1 MRGRGWPAPHAHTRE
16 EAVELGKRGGG
27 RRQRFVCGG
36 GSRLH
41 HHRRRESPWPP
52 HPIKSRPL
60 PPLATPAPLYPT
72 VLRHRQAPAARQ
84 ETMVAKTDDGSD
96 TVGEGLA
103 RSCASNASMRVT
115 NLKKISVTKGHFPR
129 LADCAHF
136 HYDNVDFD
144 SIQLCLAED
153 HSDFGKNGTEP
164 RVEPSF
170 LVQIH
175 CQGKSWLV
183 WRSYED
189 FRILDKHLHLCIYDR
204 RYSQLPEL
212 LPCREGNQEG
222 SEAVAQTLS
231 EYLTHLSCITDDRL
245 NCGPVLTWMEVDN
258 HGHRLLVS
266 EEASFNVPAI
276 AAAQVVRRYT
286 AQAPDELSFEV
297 GNFVSVLD
305 MPPKEDTTWWRGKHD
320 FQVGFFPSSCVEI
333 INGRAPQSATAC
345 GHPTRAVS
353 KKHGKLITFLRS
365 FMKSRPSKQRLKQ
378 RGILRERVFGC
389 DLGEYL
395 LNSAHDVPQVVK
407 SCAEFIERHGIV
419 DGIYRLSGVASN
431 IQKLRHEF
439 DSEHVPDLMKEA
451 FLQDIHCV
459 SSLCKLY
466 FRELPNPLLT
476 YQLYDKFSE
485 AMTSPT
491 EEDKL
496 VKIHD
501 AIQQLPPPHYRTL
514 EYLMKHLWALALHSD
529 KTGMHS
535 KNLAIVWAPNLLR
548 TQTIEMAGY
557 NSTMA
562 FMEVRMQSVVVEFLL
577 NHTEVLFSDRF
588 SSIVRDNAGRA
599 SVPRPKSLLVSSSST
614 KLLSL
619 EEAQAR
625 RDVAAATAG
634 AAAATAAVI
643 AAPHASPAP
652 LTPGGTAA
660 AVVVGAGGASGLTS
674 AATPEGGRAWEM
686 AAEATPALDMHGER
700 RLLWAGPAGGK
711 GKRMAGG
718 GSWRTFFQLGR
729 GGGATRRKLQR
740 NPSEP
745 ASTSTQCSTFPGLV
759 RSERG
764 SLRSAKSEES
774 LTSLHSTEVEVKAC
788 KPRRPR
794 SSNDA
799 LSPSY
804 CASALSDVSQYGS
817 YDNLPPSPPRDRH
830 DGTRRHSNSHN
841 AAAEG
846 RVDRGGARD
855 DGAGS
860 AERTGNAAADAA
872 EESVGSD
879 EDLLDPPDVGGDGLD
894 FDPMAFHLSPARS
907 GGKPSSASSPAS
919 SSASSAGVHRSPVAA
934 GGVTAVGPAVFRVGE
949 FEAGSGGGRLVMLT
963 GQASREPQTR
973 ESDAGAA
980 APDGRNDPPEPRS
993 LVDAAAILE
1002 DRSPPAPTK
1011 SGRGKEK
1018 PQACVGADA
1027 GKEAEA
1033 GAAPTPEGGGV
1044 TAPASPAAERLRSPF
1059 FGPEGGAAVASTPAS
1074 EERAAS
1080 KSVSFAEK
1088 MVQAFSPK
1096 AGRNSAKASP
1106 MSISEPIAITL
1117 PARVSEMIGATPA
1130 TTTAAPAAAAA
1141 ATAASAPAGSV
1152 GSAGPASPL
1161 PHGGAAA
1168 KGFKYLGKSPPV
1180 MGVTWSP
1187 DAHTVNFSSTVDGG
1201 ASRAR
1206 TPTAEGIKDGGATGD
1221 GKGPPEDATEE
1232 RAARESSD
1240 GAVRKQTEATA
1251 ATEKP
1256 SDSRRER
1263 EQRHGE
1269 AADERA
1275 SGGGG
1280 AAAAAVGRG
1289 ERLGRALSLD
1299 GDAPA
1304 RVPARPQRLP
1314 LVSVNDAG
1322 GRRDAEEKAMEKDRA
1337 SQQQQQPQQ
1346 HSKLPTTHHQHHRQ
1360 HQHQQHHH
1368 GHRRQLSL
1376 SADGSERR
1384 FEGTVARAWSPPL
1397 TAHDSD
1403 IAPPRPPFPSDFL
1416 SSQLHNHYLHHH
1428 QQQQHQQQHRADG
1441 SPTQFVTT
1449 LAYTAHGKGFPTFVT
1464 AAGRRTE
1471 GPGPATAPSSAVATP
1486 VSTPF
1491 WPSSG
1496 SAGAVDGRTPLAL
1509 APGAFGDAVNSRSLP
1524 VLRTEVPP
1532 GPETV
1537 VYVAPSKSRQLHPQ
1551 QQQQQPTD
1559 VMSKQ
1564 PYFENGRVHYRFAS
1578 YPPPPGFGGQLNL
1591 SDPHPM
1597 AAHPQQRPGSG
1608 ARPPRN
1614 GAFLL
1619 EAAEAYQAPRGSA
1632 AYEPIAAGAGRGGSY
1647 FETLQDFLAG
1657 GAQPPFSLRRVH
1669 TFATR
1674 DDFPPQP
1681 PMAQQ
1686 QEAPAATAWGGRH
1699 APGEPAWVAAP
1710 GRREHSFVSRDVP
1723 PSPRRSAAAAVAA
1736 VGAARDKHPP
1746 MRRESRTRQ
1755 QAKSA
1760 ALVSRYDNVVP
1771 SGDEF
1776 ASRAFGPAPL
1786 GGGSDAFPLPVHLR
1800 SKSDPGRF
1808 GLMPE
1813 GCFFQPGRR
1822 SLLLEQGFTLVSPLD
1837 GAEIQTQ
1844 QQYQQQQQ
1852 HMYHVTDR
1860 RGANWRGGAD
1870 GSTPQLYALVPVG
1883 GYEHGRPMEVH
1894 YVGKAEPERG
1904 AHRQLLPPP
1913 LPPPPLQAQPAR
1925 GFYST
1930 DLDSVA
1936 PEHRQQQQQQ
1946 QQQHYHHER
1955 RQSLPVSAGGAH
1967 AGYRE
1972 PHAHPSS
1979 QHYPAAPHQHHA
1991 PPAPKRPS
1999 TAATAAAMAPQYES
2013 LAPTDDIGPGRRAGA
2028 FSPAPAAIYS
2038 QHQPPA
2044 AALHFMSPG
2053 APTGGPRGGPYMR
2066 QGGGGFYPA
2075 ELSIHRAEAELQ
2087 VDL

>member
-1 MRGRGWPAPHAHTRE
+1 
-16 EAVELGKRGGG
+16 
-27 RRQRFVCGG
+27 
-36 GSRLH
+36 
-41 HHRRRESPWPP
+41 
-52 HPIKSRPL
+52 
-60 PPLATPAPLYPT
+60 
-72 VLRHRQAPAARQ
+72 
-84 ETMVAKTDDGSD
+84 MVAKTDDGSD

-164 RVEPSF
+164 RAEPSF

-634 AAAATAAVI
+634 AAAATAAAI
-643 AAPHASPAP
+643 ATAAAPHASPAP
-652 LTPGGTAA
+652 LTPGGTAT
-660 AVVVGAGGASGLTS
+660 AVVVGTGGASGLTS
-674 AATPEGGRAWEM
+674 AATPEGGRA
-686 AAEATPALDMHGER
+686 R
-700 RLLWAGPAGGK
+700 QLWAGPAGGK
-711 GKRMAGG
+711 GKRMPGG

-745 ASTSTQCSTFPGLV
+745 ASTSTQ
-759 RSERG
+759 
-764 SLRSAKSEES
+764 
-774 LTSLHSTEVEVKAC
+774 
-788 KPRRPR
+788 
-794 SSNDA
+794 
-799 LSPSY
+799 
-804 CASALSDVSQYGS
+804 
-817 YDNLPPSPPRDRH
+817 
-830 DGTRRHSNSHN
+830 
-841 AAAEG
+841 
-846 RVDRGGARD
+846 
-855 DGAGS
+855 
-860 AERTGNAAADAA
+860 
-872 EESVGSD
+872 
-879 EDLLDPPDVGGDGLD
+879 
-894 FDPMAFHLSPARS
+894 
-907 GGKPSSASSPAS
+907 
-919 SSASSAGVHRSPVAA
+919 
-934 GGVTAVGPAVFRVGE
+934 
-949 FEAGSGGGRLVMLT
+949 
-963 GQASREPQTR
+963 
-973 ESDAGAA
+973 
-980 APDGRNDPPEPRS
+980 
-993 LVDAAAILE
+993 
-1002 DRSPPAPTK
+1002 
-1011 SGRGKEK
+1011 GKEK

-1033 GAAPTPEGGGV
+1033 EAAPTSEAGGAA
-1044 TAPASPAAERLRSPF
+1044 APASPAAERLRSPF

-1130 TTTAAPAAAAA
+1130 TTTATPAAAAAA
-1141 ATAASAPAGSV
+1141 ATAASAPAGPA

-1161 PHGGAAA
+1161 PHA
-1168 KGFKYLGKSPPV
+1168 
-1180 MGVTWSP
+1180 
-1187 DAHTVNFSSTVDGG
+1187 
-1201 ASRAR
+1201 
-1206 TPTAEGIKDGGATGD
+1206 
-1221 GKGPPEDATEE
+1221 
-1232 RAARESSD
+1232 
-1240 GAVRKQTEATA
+1240 
-1251 ATEKP
+1251 
-1256 SDSRRER
+1256 
-1263 EQRHGE
+1263 
-1269 AADERA
+1269 
-1275 SGGGG
+1275 
-1280 AAAAAVGRG
+1280 
-1289 ERLGRALSLD
+1289 
-1299 GDAPA
+1299 
-1304 RVPARPQRLP
+1304 
-1314 LVSVNDAG
+1314 
-1322 GRRDAEEKAMEKDRA
+1322 
-1337 SQQQQQPQQ
+1337 
-1346 HSKLPTTHHQHHRQ
+1346 
-1360 HQHQQHHH
+1360 
-1368 GHRRQLSL
+1368 
-1376 SADGSERR
+1376 
-1384 FEGTVARAWSPPL
+1384 
-1397 TAHDSD
+1397 
-1403 IAPPRPPFPSDFL
+1403 
-1416 SSQLHNHYLHHH
+1416 
-1428 QQQQHQQQHRADG
+1428 
-1441 SPTQFVTT
+1441 
-1449 LAYTAHGKGFPTFVT
+1449 
-1464 AAGRRTE
+1464 
-1471 GPGPATAPSSAVATP
+1471 GPGPPRARLSLKRV
-1486 VSTPF
+1486 
-1491 WPSSG
+1491 
-1496 SAGAVDGRTPLAL
+1496 
-1509 APGAFGDAVNSRSLP
+1509 PG
-1524 VLRTEVPP
+1524 
-1532 GPETV
+1532 
-1537 VYVAPSKSRQLHPQ
+1537 
-1551 QQQQQPTD
+1551 
-1559 VMSKQ
+1559 
-1564 PYFENGRVHYRFAS
+1564 
-1578 YPPPPGFGGQLNL
+1578 
-1591 SDPHPM
+1591 
-1597 AAHPQQRPGSG
+1597 
-1608 ARPPRN
+1608 
-1614 GAFLL
+1614 
-1619 EAAEAYQAPRGSA
+1619 
-1632 AYEPIAAGAGRGGSY
+1632 
-1647 FETLQDFLAG
+1647 
-1657 GAQPPFSLRRVH
+1657 
-1669 TFATR
+1669 
-1674 DDFPPQP
+1674 
-1681 PMAQQ
+1681 
-1686 QEAPAATAWGGRH
+1686 
-1699 APGEPAWVAAP
+1699 
-1710 GRREHSFVSRDVP
+1710 
-1723 PSPRRSAAAAVAA
+1723 
-1736 VGAARDKHPP
+1736 
-1746 MRRESRTRQ
+1746 
-1755 QAKSA
+1755 
-1760 ALVSRYDNVVP
+1760 
-1771 SGDEF
+1771 
-1776 ASRAFGPAPL
+1776 
-1786 GGGSDAFPLPVHLR
+1786 
-1800 SKSDPGRF
+1800 
-1808 GLMPE
+1808 
-1813 GCFFQPGRR
+1813 
-1822 SLLLEQGFTLVSPLD
+1822 
-1837 GAEIQTQ
+1837 
-1844 QQYQQQQQ
+1844 
-1852 HMYHVTDR
+1852 
-1860 RGANWRGGAD
+1860 
-1870 GSTPQLYALVPVG
+1870 
-1883 GYEHGRPMEVH
+1883 
-1894 YVGKAEPERG
+1894 
-1904 AHRQLLPPP
+1904 
-1913 LPPPPLQAQPAR
+1913 
-1925 GFYST
+1925 
-1930 DLDSVA
+1930 
-1936 PEHRQQQQQQ
+1936 
-1946 QQQHYHHER
+1946 
-1955 RQSLPVSAGGAH
+1955 
-1967 AGYRE
+1967 
-1972 PHAHPSS
+1972 
-1979 QHYPAAPHQHHA
+1979 
-1991 PPAPKRPS
+1991 
-1999 TAATAAAMAPQYES
+1999 
-2013 LAPTDDIGPGRRAGA
+2013 
-2028 FSPAPAAIYS
+2028 
-2038 QHQPPA
+2038 
-2044 AALHFMSPG
+2044 
-2053 APTGGPRGGPYMR
+2053 
-2066 QGGGGFYPA
+2066 
-2075 ELSIHRAEAELQ
+2075 
-2087 VDL
+2087 